1 MSQLGPQPP
10 ARGLTDAYD
19 LFVIGILV
27 YLLKGQWHLDPSEVS
42 LLNSITL
49 AIGAITSACAPDYT
63 FLLIS
68 RAVPGIGI
76 GGGFP
81 VSATIMSEY
90 SGKNTRGRQPVLA
103 GTGPRRAR
111 QRHLHAGDPGPHP
124 QHGDRR
130 RGVHHLV
137 RDQDGRVRRRLP
149 VP

>member
-1 MSQLGPQPP
+1 VSQLGPQPP
-10 ARGLTDAYD
+10 ARGLTDAHD

-27 YLLKGQWHLDPSEVS
+27 YLLKGQWHLDTSQVS

-49 AIGAITSACAPDYT
+49 ASGAITSACAPDYT

-68 RAVPGIGI
+68 RAIPGISI
-76 GGGFP
+76 GGFP

-103 GTGPRRAR
+103 GTGSRRAR
-111 QRHLHAGDPGPHP
+111 QRHLHAGDIGPHP
-124 QHGDRR
+124 QRDDRR
-130 RGVHHLV
+130 RDVHHLV